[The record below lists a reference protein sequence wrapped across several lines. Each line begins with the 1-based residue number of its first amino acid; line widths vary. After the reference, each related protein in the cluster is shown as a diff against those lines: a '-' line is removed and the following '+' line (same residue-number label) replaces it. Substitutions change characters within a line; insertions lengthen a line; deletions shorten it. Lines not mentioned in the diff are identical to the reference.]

1 MFTVI
6 EVVNSRTMGMDVFRI
21 ARLLVYAMILVADG
35 IVTKMIGERKA
46 AMLFM
51 VITFVP
57 AYCLL
62 VFPNGVGTLTLAFPV
77 LIGLMVYLNAPLLM
91 WGCLAA
97 FIICI
102 IKSLTEYMAHNTEL
116 FNLSNLTTMAF
127 LITLFGANRA
137 INLLICFSEENQE
150 HIKREAQHRQEVA
163 GIVSEIVEGM
173 EEEFQNVLK
182 DLHAV
187 NTSMDTAHNAIDGI
201 AESTESTAS
210 AANHQ
215 AEMTG
220 NIQTRL
226 EKTNNTALE
235 AKATAEKLKDIVLEG
250 KELVDNLQQ
259 QSVLVNQNTERISET
274 VEMLVNNVGKVSNIT
289 EAILKISAQ
298 TNLLALNAS
307 IESARAGEAG
317 KGFAVVA
324 DQIRQLAVETK
335 DSTEKITEIINELT
349 EITVETQSEIQEST
363 ENINIQRQK
372 VDVVATSFAEVEVG
386 MNGLEV
392 GVQSMGHEAR
402 AVLRANKEIVESISL
417 LSSASEE
424 VAAGTLTSKE
434 LINRSFETLNEFSKI
449 VEAMFEKLQVLKKT
463 VQE

>member
-1 MFTVI
+1 M
-6 EVVNSRTMGMDVFRI
+6 
-21 ARLLVYAMILVADG
+21 
-35 IVTKMIGERKA
+35 
-46 AMLFM
+46 
-51 VITFVP
+51 
-57 AYCLL
+57 
-62 VFPNGVGTLTLAFPV
+62 
-77 LIGLMVYLNAPLLM
+77 
-91 WGCLAA
+91 
-97 FIICI
+97 
-102 IKSLTEYMAHNTEL
+102 
-116 FNLSNLTTMAF
+116 
-127 LITLFGANRA
+127 
-137 INLLICFSEENQE
+137 
-150 HIKREAQHRQEVA
+150 
-163 GIVSEIVEGM
+163 
-173 EEEFQNVLK
+173 
-182 DLHAV
+182 
-187 NTSMDTAHNAIDGI
+187 
-201 AESTESTAS
+201 
-210 AANHQ
+210 
-215 AEMTG
+215 
-220 NIQTRL
+220 